1 MTAIGLQFGDAIKG
15 AAIPAAAKL
24 DTRSRLAR
32 VASIFLGLAALTVS
46 GLYAVYWYQLSS
58 TLGRLQQE
66 ERWRAGIA
74 ATRQRLEIERLSN
87 DLRFV
92 ASINAFKRWLSSNSE
107 ADRQALESNFV
118 SLVTVQESYEQI
130 RFIDNAGR
138 EVIRVDGT
146 DQNIRVVPDSG
157 LQDKSDRYYFTETVN
172 LPVGRVYV
180 SPIDLN
186 VENGVVEIP
195 IKPMVRLATPVV
207 DSNGERR
214 GIVIANHLGSDLLEG
229 LRRLG
234 RDGKGDVWG
243 VNSLGYWVKGPTEFE
258 WGFMFPDRKADAFSA
273 HFPDAWKEVSG
284 GAPSGQFMSGGA
296 LMTYE
301 KIFIPE
307 GAAPPGVARLADNG
321 QAWSWLIVTY
331 WSAER
336 LVAIE
341 RQVARPF
348 VIIGAI
354 ALPLFGLIAFVAVDQ
369 NARRRFAEKQR
380 ERSEALAR
388 SQRLATVLIESMPN
402 AVLAIS
408 QDGRIMRINAAAEA
422 LFGHARDD
430 IAGQPVE
437 ILMPQAVRDGHR
449 AMRDNFAL
457 PERSGYRMGQGKD
470 MKGVNKVG
478 REFSVEVNLGQFR
491 LGETDYF
498 IACVTDVSVQR
509 ALEQQSKAEREEI
522 RRLNESLEQRV
533 SERTAELLAS
543 NSELEAFCYSVSH
556 DLRSP
561 LRSIDG
567 FSKMLDDEFAS
578 NLGDDGRQ
586 YLGRI
591 RGAAQR
597 MGELIDVL
605 LDLSR
610 VTRVDLERTDVDLS
624 TQARKVIDDL
634 VTGDPAR
641 SVGVTIADGMTV
653 QGDGRLL
660 LVVMENL
667 IGNAWKFTAERE
679 QAQIAI
685 GETTIGGKR
694 TFFVRD
700 NGAGFDMAY
709 ADKLFGAFQRLHKS
723 SQFPGHG
730 IGLATVQRIIAKHG
744 GRIWA
749 EAAPGVGATF
759 YFTLR
764 G

>member
-1 MTAIGLQFGDAIKG
+1 MTANGARFGDAIEDT
-15 AAIPAAAKL
+15 AIPAAAAL
-24 DTRSRLAR
+24 DIRSRLAR
-32 VASIFLGLAALTVS
+32 VAIIFCGLAALTVS
-46 GLYAVYWYQLSS
+46 GLYAVYWYQLST
-58 TLGRLQQE
+58 TLDRLQRE

-74 ATRQRLEIERLSN
+74 ATRQRVEIERLSN
-87 DLRFV
+87 DLRFI
-92 ASINAFKRWLSSNSE
+92 ASINAFKRWLARNSD
-107 ADRQALESNFV
+107 ADRQAVESNFV
-118 SLVTVQESYEQI
+118 SFVTVHDSYEQI
-130 RFIDNAGR
+130 RFIDTTGR
-138 EVIRVDGT
+138 EAIRVDGI

-157 LQDKSDRYYFTETVN
+157 LQDKSDRYYFTETMK
-172 LPVGRVYV
+172 LPAGKVYV

-207 DSNGERR
+207 DSNGDRR
-214 GIVIANHLGSDLLEG
+214 GIVIANYLGSDLLDG
-229 LRRLG
+229 LKRLE

-243 VNSLGYWVKGPTEFE
+243 VNSDGYWVKGPSEFE

-273 HFPDAWKEVSG
+273 HFPDAWKEVAGDS
-284 GAPSGQFMSGGA
+284 PSGQFMSGGA

-301 KIFIPE
+301 KIFVPE
-307 GAAPPGVARLADNG
+307 GITSPSGARVVANG
-321 QAWSWLIVTY
+321 QAWSWLIVTH

-336 LVAIE
+336 LAAIE

-354 ALPLFGLIAFVAVDQ
+354 ALPMFGFIAFVAVDQ

-380 ERSEALAR
+380 EQSEALAR
-388 SQRLATVLIESMPN
+388 SQRLATVLIESLPN

-408 QDGRIMRINAAAEA
+408 QGGRIMRINAAAEA
-422 LFGHARDD
+422 MFGYARND

-437 ILMPQAVRDGHR
+437 ILIPSAARDAHR
-449 AMRDNFAL
+449 AMRENFVL
-457 PERSGYRMGQGKD
+457 PERSGYKMGQGKD
-470 MKGVNKVG
+470 MTGVNKDG
-478 REFSVEVNLGQFR
+478 RDFSIEVNLGQFR

-509 ALEQQSKAEREEI
+509 ALERQSKAEREEI

-567 FSKMLDDEFAS
+567 FSQMLDDEFAS

-610 VTRVDLERTDVDLS
+610 VTRIDLDRSGVDLS
-624 TQARKVIDDL
+624 AQAHKVIDNL
-634 VTGDPAR
+634 VIGDPAR
-641 SVGVTIADGMTV
+641 AVGVTIAAGMTV
-653 QGDGRLL
+653 EGDGRLL
-660 LVVMENL
+660 LIVMENL
-667 IGNAWKFTAERE
+667 IGNAWKFTAGRE
-679 QAQIAI
+679 PAQIAI

-694 TFFVRD
+694 SFFVRD

-723 SQFPGHG
+723 SQFAGHG

-759 YFTLR
+759 YFTLHS
-764 G
+764 